1 MRKENQSMEARLT
14 HAIVLMAAALSLGA
28 GYRTENFIVEAPTK
42 ELAVEIGRNAERF
55 RRELALQWIG
65 DVMPT
70 WGQPC
75 MLTAQVGPELG
86 AGGATSF
93 VFDRGE
99 VFGWQM
105 DIQGSRERILDS
117 VLPHE
122 VTHTIFASHFR
133 QALPRWADE
142 GACTT
147 VEHSS
152 ERMKQQQMLI
162 SFLKTG
168 RGISF
173 SRMFAMKEYPAD
185 VMPLYSQGYSL
196 ARFLIER
203 RGRRTYMEFLAQGLK
218 DERWEQALKD
228 HYEVE
233 NLLALQNTWLD
244 WVKLGSPRL
253 KMESA
258 SENVLVSVEVPQPPS
273 EETIYRGQSP
283 DEATVPAARL
293 VPVSPQTPSASGRSA
308 YAEGSHAVLVESEA
322 ATSQVAPVAAEDWHP
337 AGTRGL
343 REQQPIALEAAT
355 LASHNLPSTEMA
367 PMRQA
372 PDQQATAEPA
382 PPARLMAGQYAISP
396 PFSSMA
402 HQRGQRAAN
411 QEYAAASSSDIRR
424 KPIRDTGSE
433 GQILRR

>member
-1 MRKENQSMEARLT
+1 MEARLG
-14 HAIVLMAAALSLGA
+14 HAIILMAAVLSLGA

-65 DVMPT
+65 DVMPN
-70 WGQPC
+70 WAQPC
-75 MLTAQVGPELG
+75 MLKAQVAPNLG

-147 VEHSS
+147 VEHAS

-173 SRMFAMKEYPAD
+173 SRMFMMKEYPAD

-196 ARFLIER
+196 ARFLIEQ
-203 RGRRTYMEFLAQGLK
+203 RGRRTYMEFLAQGLQ
-218 DERWEQALKD
+218 DERWEKALKD
-228 HYEVE
+228 HYEIE
-233 NLLALQNTWLD
+233 NLLVLQNTWLD

-253 KMESA
+253 ELES
-258 SENVLVSVEVPQPPS
+258 STKNVLVSAEGKPQPAS
-273 EETIYRGQSP
+273 NAIYRGQSP
-283 DEATVPAARL
+283 DEKSA
-293 VPVSPQTPSASGRSA
+293 PVAQLTPVKLPASGRSV
-308 YAEGSHAVLVESEA
+308 YAESSYAEPAGSEVSEVEVADVEVAEAELAEVEVSGMEA
-322 ATSQVAPVAAEDWHP
+322 AEVWHP

-343 REQQPIALEAAT
+343 REQQPVALEAAT
-355 LASHNLPSTEMA
+355 IAAQAAGERASA
-367 PMRQA
+367 P
-372 PDQQATAEPA
+372 AEPS
-382 PPARLMAGQYAISP
+382 PPVQLMAGQYAISP
-396 PFSSMA
+396 PFSSLA
-402 HQRGQRAAN
+402 KERTQHAAN
-411 QEYAAASSSDIRR
+411 QEYDAAPEGSVRR
-424 KPIRDTGSE
+424 KPIRDAGSA
-433 GQILRR
+433 GQTLRR